1 MKASELMKAIRAKCL
16 DCCCGQSKEV
26 RYCTS
31 KNCSLHPYRP
41 GASSKSAEPLLPLQE
56 DPADGPADDG
66 ATAEPDGAADA
77 QGGDLVFLRQA
88 EKLHRA
94 CTRAKGRLKAE
105 GASKSLNPAAAGTTC

>member
-26 RYCTS
+26 RLCAADG
-31 KNCSLHPYRP
+31 CSLHPYRS
-41 GASSKSAEPLLPLQE
+41 GTASGRAEIQLPVQE
-56 DPADGPADDG
+56 DPADGPAEDE
-66 ATAEPDGAADA
+66 APAEPDGAADA
-77 QGGDLVFLRQA
+77 QGGLVFLRQA

-105 GASKSLNPAAAGTTC
+105 GASKSL